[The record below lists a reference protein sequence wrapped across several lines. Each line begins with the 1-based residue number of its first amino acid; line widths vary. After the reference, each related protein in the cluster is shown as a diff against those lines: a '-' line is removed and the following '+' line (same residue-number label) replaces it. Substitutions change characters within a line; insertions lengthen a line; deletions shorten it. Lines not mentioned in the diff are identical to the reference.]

1 MEVLDEDEE
10 GTTLPMPTPIEP
22 SEKPAETARMPSD
35 DRGVTSSL
43 APSPQGT
50 QLISLDFAACQPLSR
65 QTTLTTTASFSSLS
79 SEGIASVQNNVKLS
93 RILSV
98 VQEIVFDCRI
108 CWVSRTVSAP
118 HTTFR
123 CSKRTCSGVEWAK
136 FKSSIRFPPGKVCF
150 YCFAPYSAPFNH
162 AQAPTDRRQ
171 SPDQCDYPDV
181 LKELT
186 YIIYQ
191 DVSLRQRVFA
201 KLEHPM
207 PSNLNEYTRFIT
219 GRQSG
224 GIFGVYEVIFAY
236 VDIREEGITSF

>member
-1 MEVLDEDEE
+1 MVMLDEDEE
-10 GTTLPMPTPIEP
+10 GTNLPIPTPIEP
-22 SEKPAETARMPSD
+22 SEKPAKAARIPSD
-35 DRGVTSSL
+35 DGGVTPSL
-43 APSPQGT
+43 APSPQST
-50 QLISLDFAACQPLSR
+50 SPDFAARQSLSR

-79 SEGIASVQNNVKLS
+79 SEDIAGAQNNVKLS

-98 VQEIVFDCRI
+98 VQEIVSDCRI
-108 CWVSRTVSAP
+108 CWVSRTISAP
-118 HTTFR
+118 HFTFR
-123 CSKRTCSGVEWAK
+123 CSTRTCSGEDWIK

-162 AQAPTDRRQ
+162 AQAPTSRRQ

-201 KLEHPM
+201 KLGHSM
-207 PSNLNEYTRFIT
+207 PSNLNEYKRFIT
-219 GRQSG
+219 KESE

-236 VDIREEGITSF
+236 IDVREEGIVG